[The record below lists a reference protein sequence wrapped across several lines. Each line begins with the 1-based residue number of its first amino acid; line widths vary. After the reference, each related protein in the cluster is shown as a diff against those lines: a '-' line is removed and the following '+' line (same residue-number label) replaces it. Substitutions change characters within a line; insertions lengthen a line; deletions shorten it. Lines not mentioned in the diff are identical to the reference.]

1 MPFVPLDADELR
13 DVSTQRL
20 RDYIWRFDAHIA
32 TIGDPVARLSAML
45 ILRGSLEEWARREA
59 SRRRRSTKQDMFEQ
73 RQAILGIVH
82 AMHPMTVRQ
91 VFYQATVR
99 GIVAKTEAGYI
110 QAQKAVAWLRR
121 NGYVRSE
128 WITDGMRFDR
138 KPTSFEGPG
147 EAIRMYA
154 EAYRKALWTNADS
167 YVEVWLEKDA
177 LSGVVYPV
185 TSECDVSL
193 MVARGYPS
201 ITFLA
206 SAAEQIGRRDVP
218 AYIYHLGDYDPSAQ
232 DAARATGD
240 GLRELAPGAEIHF
253 KRIAVTPHQ
262 IEAWNLPTRP
272 TEQSDTRAASFRGES
287 VELDAIE
294 PELLRGLV
302 RRCIERHLPPEE
314 LARLKEVEAAERE
327 QLIGFAKT
335 FEG

>member
-32 TIGDPVARLSAML
+32 TIGDPDVRLSAML
-45 ILRGSLEEWARREA
+45 VLRWPLEELARREA

-73 RQAILGIVH
+73 RQAILGIVQ

-91 VFYQATVR
+91 VFYQATAR

-110 QAQKAVAWLRR
+110 QSQKAVAWLRR
-121 NGYVRSE
+121 NGYVRYE
-128 WITDGMRFDR
+128 WITDSTRFNR
-138 KPTSFEGPG
+138 KPTSFEGPA

-206 SAAEQIGRRDVP
+206 SAAEQISRLDVP
-218 AYIYHLGDYDPSAQ
+218 AYIYHLGDYDPSGQ
-232 DAARATGD
+232 DDSVARAA
-240 GLRELAPGAEIHF
+240 LRELAPGAEIHF

-262 IEAWNLPTRP
+262 IEAWSLPTRP
-272 TEQSDTRAASFRGES
+272 TKQSDTRAASFRGES

-327 QLIGFAKT
+327 QLVGFAET

>member
-45 ILRGSLEEWARREA
+45 VLRGPLEELARREA
-59 SRRRRSTKQDMFEQ
+59 SRRCRSTKQDMFEQ
-73 RQAILGIVH
+73 RQAILGIVQ

-110 QAQKAVAWLRR
+110 EAQKVVAWLRR
-121 NGYVRSE
+121 NGYVRYD
-128 WITDGMRFDR
+128 WIADSTRFNR

-193 MVARGYPS
+193 MVARGHPS

-206 SAAEQIGRRDVP
+206 SAAEQIGRLDVAGLHLPSGRLRSERPGCRPGHGGLATEAGSRRGDPLQANRGHAASDRGLEP
-218 AYIYHLGDYDPSAQ
+218 A
-232 DAARATGD
+232 DAAHQAVRHGRR
-240 GLRELAPGAEIHF
+240 LLPWRERGAGCH
-253 KRIAVTPHQ
+253 
-262 IEAWNLPTRP
+262 RP
-272 TEQSDTRAASFRGES
+272 
-287 VELDAIE
+287 
-294 PELLRGLV
+294 
-302 RRCIERHLPPEE
+302 
-314 LARLKEVEAAERE
+314 
-327 QLIGFAKT
+327 
-335 FEG
+335 